1 MLFEDLF
8 NFFGLLGEGESSEV
22 FLIAFVYCVYIVH
35 PDLCFYGFVFSF
47 LFTCFKMANSF
58 SSFGEAVVELSD
70 VSAVVVDFLCGDG
83 CVLGE
88 GED

>member
-1 MLFEDLF
+1 MFNEDLF
-8 NFFGLLGEGESSEV
+8 NFFSLLGEGESSEV
-22 FLIAFVYCVYIVH
+22 LLIAFVYCVYIVH

-47 LFTCFKMANSF
+47 LFTC
-58 SSFGEAVVELSD
+58 FGEAVVELSD